1 MICRLS
7 IMATSMFAA
16 STAALVAGEIEQGR
30 KVAQLHC
37 SRCHVVGDYNPY
49 GGISS
54 TPSFQLLVNAL
65 PDFEERFETFYVR
78 PPHPA
83 VVSIKGFEKHDDL
96 PYNAEPVVISLK
108 DVENILKFAKT
119 LREK

>member
-1 MICRLS
+1 MKCCLS
-7 IMATSMFAA
+7 TVAATVLAA
-16 STAALVAGEIEQGR
+16 STGALIAGEIERGR
-30 KVAQLHC
+30 KIAHHHC
-37 SRCHVVGDYNPY
+37 SRCHVIGDYNPN

-65 PDFEERFETFYVR
+65 PDYKERFDTFYVR

-83 VVSIKGFEKHDDL
+83 VVSIKGFEKHDNL

-119 LREK
+119 LRKE